1 MSLLEIPLNNRWGL
15 NDYSAH
21 KLPISHI
28 CYFEFVRNF
37 ESCMI
42 QTFTLENNYY
52 VYHVNKLSCLKAF
65 ELQNIEYV
73 DLDVIDFIQNAVFV
87 IGL

>member
-1 MSLLEIPLNNRWGL
+1 
-15 NDYSAH
+15 
-21 KLPISHI
+21 
-28 CYFEFVRNF
+28 
-37 ESCMI
+37 MI
-42 QTFTLENNYY
+42 QTFTFENDYY

-73 DLDVIDFIQNAVFV
+73 DLDLIDFIQNAVFL

>member
-1 MSLLEIPLNNRWGL
+1 
-15 NDYSAH
+15 
-21 KLPISHI
+21 
-28 CYFEFVRNF
+28 
-37 ESCMI
+37 MI

>member
-1 MSLLEIPLNNRWGL
+1 MSLLKIRLNNHWGL

-21 KLPISHI
+21 KLLISHI
-28 CYFEFVRNF
+28 CCFEFVSNF

-42 QTFTLENNYY
+42 QTFTFQNDYY

-73 DLDVIDFIQNAVFV
+73 DLDLIDFIQNAVFL